1 MKGISIKLVDHM
13 GDDFRVFEA
22 AKATLG
28 GSEESQ
34 FKRGE
39 TDPTRLINFLAREK
53 HVTPF
58 RHPQVTF
65 ECEAPIAIARQLGKH
80 QSGFC
85 LTGDTEVQF
94 VRKVKGVSD
103 GIYSRT
109 LEDMFKMW
117 SGQIKYQ
124 GGKKGKRNISGSH
137 VRVFNTHTAKF
148 ETSHITDVMYSGEKE
163 CFLITDEFGNQI
175 KASGNHPF
183 LTQFGWVEVKDLN
196 KDLHCLIRKGGK
208 GEPVADYDHR
218 SNNSDDV
225 IARRNY
231 HIKRKDTHFCDKCGS
246 VENIEVDHIIRVA
259 DGGSHDESNLQLLC
273 HDCHVK
279 KDVHLV
285 DVSGGGAKYVD
296 IKSIESIGIQPVFD
310 ISVEGHHNF
319 IGNGFVVHNSWNERS
334 MRYKDSV
341 IDVFVPDMFR
351 GRPDKLHDGSTDLD
365 VGNNGTDFNVQ
376 EYTEDGLHLRNRSL
390 LINELYEK
398 AISDAVQIYET
409 LVSSGLA
416 PEQARFIIP
425 QGMITRWVW
434 TGSLYGW
441 YSVYKQRSSE
451 HAQYEV
457 REFARQLDEQ
467 MSKLFPIAWQ
477 ALKDSDN
484 IK

>member
-1 MKGISIKLVDHM
+1 MKGISIKLVDSM

-80 QSGFC
+80 QSGF
-85 LTGDTEVQF
+85 
-94 VRKVKGVSD
+94 
-103 GIYSRT
+103 
-109 LEDMFKMW
+109 
-117 SGQIKYQ
+117 
-124 GGKKGKRNISGSH
+124 
-137 VRVFNTHTAKF
+137 
-148 ETSHITDVMYSGEKE
+148 
-163 CFLITDEFGNQI
+163 
-175 KASGNHPF
+175 
-183 LTQFGWVEVKDLN
+183 
-196 KDLHCLIRKGGK
+196 
-208 GEPVADYDHR
+208 
-218 SNNSDDV
+218 
-225 IARRNY
+225 
-231 HIKRKDTHFCDKCGS
+231 
-246 VENIEVDHIIRVA
+246 
-259 DGGSHDESNLQLLC
+259 
-273 HDCHVK
+273 
-279 KDVHLV
+279 
-285 DVSGGGAKYVD
+285 
-296 IKSIESIGIQPVFD
+296 
-310 ISVEGHHNF
+310 
-319 IGNGFVVHNSWNERS
+319 SWNERS

-351 GRPDKLHDGSTDLD
+351 GRPDKLHDGSTEVD
-365 VGNNGTDFNVQ
+365 VSEKYAWETYNTYDDD
-376 EYTEDGLHLRNRSL
+376 Y
-390 LINELYEK
+390 INITVAETYNLAVEQSVAFYE
-398 AISDAVQIYET
+398 ALVDA
-409 LVSSGLA
+409 GLA
-416 PEQARFIIP
+416 PEQARFILP

-484 IK
+484 ID

>member
-1 MKGISIKLVDHM
+1 MKGISIKLVDSM

-80 QSGFC
+80 QSGF
-85 LTGDTEVQF
+85 
-94 VRKVKGVSD
+94 
-103 GIYSRT
+103 
-109 LEDMFKMW
+109 
-117 SGQIKYQ
+117 
-124 GGKKGKRNISGSH
+124 
-137 VRVFNTHTAKF
+137 
-148 ETSHITDVMYSGEKE
+148 
-163 CFLITDEFGNQI
+163 
-175 KASGNHPF
+175 
-183 LTQFGWVEVKDLN
+183 
-196 KDLHCLIRKGGK
+196 
-208 GEPVADYDHR
+208 
-218 SNNSDDV
+218 
-225 IARRNY
+225 
-231 HIKRKDTHFCDKCGS
+231 
-246 VENIEVDHIIRVA
+246 
-259 DGGSHDESNLQLLC
+259 
-273 HDCHVK
+273 
-279 KDVHLV
+279 
-285 DVSGGGAKYVD
+285 
-296 IKSIESIGIQPVFD
+296 
-310 ISVEGHHNF
+310 
-319 IGNGFVVHNSWNERS
+319 SWNERS

-351 GRPDKLHDGSTDLD
+351 GRPDKLHDGSTDRDVRLD
-365 VGNNGTDFNVQ
+365 VTNFSIDIGGGDYYQPDV
-376 EYTEDGLHLRNRSL
+376 G
-390 LINELYEK
+390 ELYNHAVEM
-398 AISDAVQIYET
+398 AVQAYEC
-409 LVSSGLA
+409 LVEAGLA
-416 PEQARFIIP
+416 PEQARFILP

-484 IK
+484 ID